1 MNRPPRSHAIL
12 VAVVLCTAA
21 ALTACT
27 ANKQPT
33 PAPVA
38 WTKVDVGPAE
48 PVTLTAHDDQL
59 LVGLRHRGA
68 KVVPELQLLDAT
80 GKRTEIPVK
89 PNPASPYAFEA
100 IWYSIAY
107 DGKQLLA
114 LGGAAGGAHSNTR
127 WTVWTG
133 SPQTAL
139 VEHPQNFFTFGG
151 QTAGDLYSAVITPAG
166 RALLGSWGG
175 VQTGNDAMVW
185 LPEGADAKWT
195 RQSPAKTALQSTP
208 SLLVGPGFGTT
219 LGARIVLAGSQVR
232 LAPGVVAQE
241 AAVWWSTKLNQGWS
255 RIVLPDPG
263 NRSQANTA
271 TCAKDCVISG
281 YVDGQL
287 ALWRLDASGTAKRL
301 QGVPSIP
308 VGDKDKLPPPVVTG
322 DTIVQIVAQD
332 NKVKLVSGQDGH
344 WTVQDS
350 TGPTGPVTSA
360 ALLPDHKLYL
370 IAGAALWQT
379 TLS

>member
-1 MNRPPRSHAIL
+1 MRRRTAIAIL
-12 VAVVLCTAA
+12 LLATLAA
-21 ALTACT
+21 CSDDAKPQT
-27 ANKQPT
+27 
-33 PAPVA
+33 VA
-38 WTKVDVGPAE
+38 WTKVDTPAE

-59 LVGLRHRGA
+59 LIGLRHRGA
-68 KVVPELQLLDAT
+68 KVVPELQLLDGS
-80 GKRTEIPVK
+80 GKRTSITVK

-127 WTVWTG
+127 WTVWSGT
-133 SPQTAL
+133 PQTGL
-139 VEHPQNFFTFGG
+139 IERPQDFFTFGG
-151 QTAGDLYSAVITPAG
+151 QTAGDLYSAVITPSG

-185 LPEGADAKWT
+185 LPEGNKWT
-195 RQSPAKTALQSTP
+195 RQDPTKTVLQSTP

-219 LGARIVLAGSQVR
+219 LGERIVIVGSQVR
-232 LAPGVVAQE
+232 LAPNVVAQE
-241 AAVWWSTKLNQGWS
+241 AAVWRSTKLNSGWT
-255 RIVLPDPG
+255 RIVLPEPG

-287 ALWRLDASGTAKRL
+287 AMWQLDADGTAKRL
-301 QGVPSIP
+301 HGLPSVP
-308 VGDKDKLPPPVVTG
+308 VGDKDKLPPPVRDG
-322 DTIVQIVAQD
+322 DTIVQVVAQD
-332 NKVKLVSGQDGH
+332 NKVKVISGQDGH
-344 WTVQDS
+344 WTVRDS
-350 TGPTGPVTSA
+350 QGPEGSPTA
-360 ALLPDHKLYL
+360 AVLMPDHKLYL
-370 IAGAALWQT
+370 IAGTSLWQT